1 MQVKDQISKQDTAM
15 REALTPRIK
24 LEIALRFLATGD
36 SYTSLQYLYRVS
48 KSAISE
54 FMPDVFDAI
63 YAGLKEFI
71 QVEKHMFINFHHTL

>member
-1 MQVKDQISKQDTAM
+1 LQVKDQISKQDTAM

-24 LEIALRFLATGD
+24 LEIALRFLSTGD

-54 FMPDVFDAI
+54 FMPDVFDAL
-63 YAGLKEFI
+63 YAGLNEFI
-71 QVEKHMFINFHHTL
+71 QVKITCLLIFTIYF

>member
-1 MQVKDQISKQDTAM
+1 M
-15 REALTPRIK
+15 REALTPRMK
-24 LEIALRFLATGD
+24 LEISLRFLATDD

-63 YAGLKEFI
+63 YEGLKEFI
-71 QVEKHMFINFHHTL
+71 QVKKTHIYNTHII

>member
-1 MQVKDQISKQDTAM
+1 M
-15 REALTPRIK
+15 REALTPRMK
-24 LEIALRFLATGD
+24 LEISLRFLATGD

-63 YAGLKEFI
+63 YEGLKEFI
-71 QVEKHMFINFHHTL
+71 LVKKHIY